1 MDWFKMQTVW
11 GASVERF
18 SDAEA
23 GRFIK
28 AIYAY
33 VRHGEEY
40 DGNSGRED
48 PLIWQALETLRG
60 DIESFKQN
68 EANQKA
74 REEALKE
81 KRRAAANARWAMQT
95 DANASKCIQPDANA
109 STSTICIAN
118 APENKNKNKNQKEN
132 KRVSKET
139 QNAHAEEFA
148 AFWSAYPRHTD
159 KQAALR
165 AFEKLKPDET
175 MMQTMLAAIERQKQ
189 SAQWTK
195 DGGQFIPHPA
205 TWLNGRRWEDELPAQ
220 GAGRTAKVVSAQQ
233 YGQRQYTEAELLAV
247 SDDLLA
253 EARKARETA

>member
-48 PLIWQALETLRG
+48 PVIWQALETLRG
-60 DIESFKQN
+60 DVESFKQN

-74 REEALKE
+74 QEEAKRE
-81 KRRAAANARWAMQT
+81 KRRNAAKARWTMQT
-95 DANASKCIQPDANA
+95 DANASTCITENANA
-109 STSTICIAN
+109 STCMICNAN
-118 APENKNKNKNQKEN
+118 APENKNKNKNKNQKEN

-175 MMQTMLAAIERQKQ
+175 MMQTILAAIERQKQ

-205 TWLNGRRWEDELPAQ
+205 TWLNGRRWEDEMPK
-220 GAGRTAKVVSAQQ
+220 GGGPTVSAQQ
-233 YGQRQYTEAELLAV
+233 YGQRQYTEKELLAV
-247 SDDLLA
+247 SDDLIA
-253 EARKARETA
+253 EARKQRDMA